1 MKESM
6 LNTIDLKKNKNNNK
20 EIYNFFLVV
29 FYMLIFEDLFSLI
42 IPLFKITDELIALSA
57 ILFFIYN
64 LYKNKWK
71 YHKNKMT
78 LYLFLFVMITLIG
91 NLRYNYQPI
100 LLAVLPDLFLSLKFW
115 LALYIGMFLFS
126 KLNFDIYGKNIGFHI
141 KLVTNIFIL
150 LFIVDLIFG
159 GIFPGAIRYGF
170 KSTQLFYEAHSIFVA
185 ICIFLLSLLTL
196 VKKHVR
202 FADMYIFILIM
213 FIISTMRSKAFGA
226 IVVYFFLYYLIILSN
241 KYLNKKYLSC
251 LIILALIVGA
261 SQILFYFFDD
271 NREGIARYVLQIVSL
286 QIANDHFPLGGGFGT
301 FAEYYSGKVYS
312 PLYYNY
318 EIDAV
323 QGITEN
329 EPSFL
334 SDVFWPMIIG
344 QSGYIGLIIYI
355 YILKILFDK
364 IQKIRFYNNRK
375 YMVALFVFLYLIIS
389 STAES
394 AFVHYISIPLAIVL
408 GMCLKH

>member
-261 SQILFYFFDD
+261 FSNIILFF
-271 NREGIARYVLQIVSL
+271 
-286 QIANDHFPLGGGFGT
+286 
-301 FAEYYSGKVYS
+301 
-312 PLYYNY
+312 
-318 EIDAV
+318 
-323 QGITEN
+323 
-329 EPSFL
+329 
-334 SDVFWPMIIG
+334 
-344 QSGYIGLIIYI
+344 
-355 YILKILFDK
+355 
-364 IQKIRFYNNRK
+364 
-375 YMVALFVFLYLIIS
+375 
-389 STAES
+389 
-394 AFVHYISIPLAIVL
+394 
-408 GMCLKH
+408 

>member
-57 ILFFIYN
+57 ILFFIYK

-159 GIFPGAIRYGF
+159 GI
-170 KSTQLFYEAHSIFVA
+170 
-185 ICIFLLSLLTL
+185 
-196 VKKHVR
+196 
-202 FADMYIFILIM
+202 
-213 FIISTMRSKAFGA
+213 
-226 IVVYFFLYYLIILSN
+226 
-241 KYLNKKYLSC
+241 
-251 LIILALIVGA
+251 
-261 SQILFYFFDD
+261 
-271 NREGIARYVLQIVSL
+271 
-286 QIANDHFPLGGGFGT
+286 
-301 FAEYYSGKVYS
+301 
-312 PLYYNY
+312 
-318 EIDAV
+318 
-323 QGITEN
+323 
-329 EPSFL
+329 
-334 SDVFWPMIIG
+334 
-344 QSGYIGLIIYI
+344 
-355 YILKILFDK
+355 
-364 IQKIRFYNNRK
+364 
-375 YMVALFVFLYLIIS
+375 
-389 STAES
+389 
-394 AFVHYISIPLAIVL
+394 
-408 GMCLKH
+408 

>member
-318 EIDAV
+318 GIDAV

>member
-1 MKESM
+1 M
-6 LNTIDLKKNKNNNK
+6 
-20 EIYNFFLVV
+20 
-29 FYMLIFEDLFSLI
+29 
-42 IPLFKITDELIALSA
+42 
-57 ILFFIYN
+57 
-64 LYKNKWK
+64 
-71 YHKNKMT
+71 
-78 LYLFLFVMITLIG
+78 
-91 NLRYNYQPI
+91 
-100 LLAVLPDLFLSLKFW
+100 
-115 LALYIGMFLFS
+115 
-126 KLNFDIYGKNIGFHI
+126 
-141 KLVTNIFIL
+141 
-150 LFIVDLIFG
+150 
-159 GIFPGAIRYGF
+159 
-170 KSTQLFYEAHSIFVA
+170 
-185 ICIFLLSLLTL
+185 
-196 VKKHVR
+196 
-202 FADMYIFILIM
+202 
-213 FIISTMRSKAFGA
+213 
-226 IVVYFFLYYLIILSN
+226 
-241 KYLNKKYLSC
+241 
-251 LIILALIVGA
+251 
-261 SQILFYFFDD
+261 
-271 NREGIARYVLQIVSL
+271 QIVSL